1 MAEFTVRRGSVRVP
15 AFEGYGAQF
24 NQNVFAQVT
33 ADEGVTQHHCHKLE
47 DHVKDLGPQFVRIFF
62 NRNAFSDKDLRDS
75 FQSTVSLAQKV
86 ASTINVTWAGGGLE
100 RPDVSHAPIRGG
112 PRRPREEP
120 AWNHGDT
127 AKLEGRLKEVREIVR
142 GLPEAGRRPLYIT
155 EYGVRGFY
163 KKPHQ
168 PPVHSEPGVLEE
180 GGARVVGTNVNAFQ
194 HAWFNLRAAQRKF
207 HGLAKWDAYFGKYDL
222 APQPFPQEY
231 GMIGRPGPGGWKLR
245 PSYELTRLFTHTVKP
260 RWNVIDVDGPS
271 DDRLVVGF
279 EKPGGALTVI
289 GLDTRGGLSNSP
301 PSTVISYEL
310 GGLPLGSVFAVTTLP
325 PPVLT

>member
-33 ADEGVTQHHCHKLE
+33 ADEGVTQHHCHKLK

-62 NRNAFSDKDLRDS
+62 N
-75 FQSTVSLAQKV
+75 
-86 ASTINVTWAGGGLE
+86 
-100 RPDVSHAPIRGG
+100 
-112 PRRPREEP
+112 
-120 AWNHGDT
+120 
-127 AKLEGRLKEVREIVR
+127 
-142 GLPEAGRRPLYIT
+142 
-155 EYGVRGFY
+155 
-163 KKPHQ
+163 
-168 PPVHSEPGVLEE
+168 
-180 GGARVVGTNVNAFQ
+180 
-194 HAWFNLRAAQRKF
+194 
-207 HGLAKWDAYFGKYDL
+207 
-222 APQPFPQEY
+222 
-231 GMIGRPGPGGWKLR
+231 GRPGPGGWKLR